1 MLFALLLVNA
11 LAFFLCT
18 LIKVTQNLDVGEF
31 GKKTIPVSSLRGWS
45 GRDVGHVSVSA

>member
-31 GKKTIPVSSLRGWS
+31 RRENYSCQSS
-45 GRDVGHVSVSA
+45 